1 MPGHALLP
9 ALWPLRVTFADGGRM
24 NPVDC
29 VHMLFTMDVEP
40 VKLDVNWTGP
50 DDAPTS
56 ERLLRAYR
64 DLVRAHGFPVSLFV
78 HPEAAGLHAAHFVGE
93 LRRHNPHAHPDT
105 IGLDLLHA
113 VGEDVHGHDLTGVVH
128 QLAQVC
134 GLRARGGAEI
144 EHSRAPLRRGG
155 LHDGGGGGVLR
166 LDAAVAENVQL
177 PNVDPVGQHQAA
189 PVGVRPGF
197 DALGRQGRRNGLHVA
212 LEPVDP
218 QYQGRAQV
226 AL

>member
-78 HPEAAGLHAAHFVGE
+78 HPEAAGLHA
-93 LRRHNPHAHPDT
+93 
-105 IGLDLLHA
+105 DLLR
-113 VGEDVHGHDLTGVVH
+113 DLESSGD
-128 QLAQVC
+128 C
-134 GLRARGGAEI
+134 I
-144 EHSRAPLRRGG
+144 
-155 LHDGGGGGVLR
+155 
-166 LDAAVAENVQL
+166 
-177 PNVDPVGQHQAA
+177 
-189 PVGVRPGF
+189 
-197 DALGRQGRRNGLHVA
+197 GLHVHSTKFRHPRYRYEFGYYGA
-212 LEPVDP
+212 EVQEQILTEAMDEWTSAIGHRPMCFRP
-218 QYQGRAQV
+218 GAFS
-226 AL
+226 A